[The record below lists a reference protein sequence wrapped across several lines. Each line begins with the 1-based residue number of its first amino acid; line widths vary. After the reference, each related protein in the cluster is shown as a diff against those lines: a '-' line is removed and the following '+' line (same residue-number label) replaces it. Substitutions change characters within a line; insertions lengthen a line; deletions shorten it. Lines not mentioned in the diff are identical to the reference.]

1 MKSSVG
7 VSARGPP
14 RDPGSRE
21 AFGEHRKDSEGAG
34 NSTTA
39 PNGKEEA
46 ELGQTPQAV
55 GLAGPQGTRAI

>member
-21 AFGEHRKDSEGAG
+21 AFGEHRKDSEGAA
-34 NSTTA
+34 TA

-55 GLAGPQGTRAI
+55 GLAGPRGTRAV